1 MSAIKLDRETFML
14 MRHRK
19 LEAYEK
25 AYEIEVTSEKAK
37 SIGHGTERSGER
49 EGTNHQGGDGKDQ

>member
-1 MSAIKLDRETFML
+1 MATTHTVEKEERLDRETFML

-25 AYEIEVTSEKAK
+25 AYEISVEM
-37 SIGHGTERSGER
+37 GTKKRR
-49 EGTNHQGGDGKDQ
+49 

>member
-1 MSAIKLDRETFML
+1 MAVRLDRETFML

-25 AYEIEVTSEKAK
+25 AYEIEVLF
-37 SIGHGTERSGER
+37 
-49 EGTNHQGGDGKDQ
+49 

>member
-1 MSAIKLDRETFML
+1 MALNVKLDRETFML

-25 AYEIEVTSEKAK
+25 AYEIEVLLRNAT
-37 SIGHGTERSGER
+37 
-49 EGTNHQGGDGKDQ
+49 

>member
-1 MSAIKLDRETFML
+1 METKADKLDRETFML

-25 AYEIEVTSEKAK
+25 AYEIEV
-37 SIGHGTERSGER
+37 
-49 EGTNHQGGDGKDQ
+49 NH

>member
-1 MSAIKLDRETFML
+1 MTIKLDRETFML

-25 AYEIEVTSEKAK
+25 AYEIEVQP
-37 SIGHGTERSGER
+37 HV
-49 EGTNHQGGDGKDQ
+49 

>member
-1 MSAIKLDRETFML
+1 MAMQQPPVEPKLDRETFML

-25 AYEIEVTSEKAK
+25 AYEIEVNLTG
-37 SIGHGTERSGER
+37 ILTII
-49 EGTNHQGGDGKDQ
+49 KDHWS